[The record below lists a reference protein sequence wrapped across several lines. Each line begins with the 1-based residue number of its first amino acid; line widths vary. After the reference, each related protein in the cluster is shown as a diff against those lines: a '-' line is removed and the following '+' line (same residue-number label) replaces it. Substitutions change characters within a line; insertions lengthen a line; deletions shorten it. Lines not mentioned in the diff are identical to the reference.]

1 MTIGDRL
8 QSVLLALCLVSGLLG
23 WCSTVAVAQDSPQV
37 KLILETAGSR
47 AVEPLTERNIVRDYT
62 AAWKTLA
69 EASENSSA
77 DLLDS
82 YFAGDA
88 KTVFRRALSGQQ
100 TTGVTVR
107 YLHQLHNLKAL
118 FYAPEGD
125 VMELQDA
132 AEYELQILS
141 GKEVIHDEHV
151 TVQYIVLMTPA
162 ADRWV
167 VRHLQAVPAM

>member
-1 MTIGDRL
+1 MRPGDPF
-8 QSVLLALCLVSGLLG
+8 QSVLLALAVVSGLSG
-23 WCSTVAVAQDSPQV
+23 WCSGVAVAQGPPQV
-37 KLILETAGSR
+37 KLIVETAGPR
-47 AVEPLTERNIVRDYT
+47 TVEPLTEQSIVRDYT

-69 EASENSSA
+69 EASQKSSA
-77 DLLDS
+77 GLLDS

-88 KTVFRRALSGQQ
+88 KAVFRRALSEQQ
-100 TTGVTVR
+100 TAGVRVR
-107 YLHQLHNLKAL
+107 YLHQRHNLKAL

-132 AEYELQILS
+132 AEYELQVLS

-167 VRHLQAVPAM
+167 VRQLQAAPAM